1 MRISNHTLIPAFL
14 VCVALYGCTSSPKE
28 EPVVE
33 ETNIQQQEPVLESAE
48 LTAQQGLTP
57 RERLQLVMRYLSNG
71 EPDKARVELQEYIN
85 TNPKSPR
92 ANMLMKQIDQPAS
105 SYFPASNFAVTMK
118 KGETI
123 STLARDYLGDVFSF
137 YALAK
142 YNGIEK
148 PAWIDEG
155 QVIKIP
161 GTPEALEHKA
171 ALITM
176 EQDGQAVV
184 TEPVDG
190 DDMLDQALDSVVED
204 AGMTEITADD
214 MDGEAMASE
223 GEMSET
229 LMPEEL
235 MQEAIASGDYV
246 AAVEQLEVM
255 KTTEG
260 LSSSEDKSSI
270 SMYQQAAE
278 QLESTDPERAAAYY
292 YESAK
297 VQIKYG
303 QREEAIPSLKKA
315 VELDPGN
322 VSAENTLRPIQQEFA
337 DKYHSEASIAYRKQE
352 LDKAI
357 ALWNKVIEI
366 KPDHSA
372 AKAYLAQAK
381 ELKAKL
387 SELQE

>member
-14 VCVALYGCTSSPKE
+14 VGVALYGCTSTQKQ

-33 ETNIQQQEPVLESAE
+33 ETNMQQQEQLIEPE
-48 LTAQQGLTP
+48 LTAQRGLTP
-57 RERLQLVMRYLSNG
+57 RERLQLVMRHLSNG
-71 EPDKARVELQEYIN
+71 EPDKARVELQEYID

-105 SYFPASNFAVTMK
+105 SYFPSANFAVTMD

-161 GTPEALEHKA
+161 STPEALKHKA
-171 ALITM
+171 DLIAM
-176 EQDGQAVV
+176 EQDGQAVMP
-184 TEPVDG
+184 EPVNG
-190 DDMLDQALDSVVED
+190 DDMLDQALDSVVEE
-204 AGMTEITADD
+204 AGMTEMATDET
-214 MDGEAMASE
+214 DGEAMASDS
-223 GEMSET
+223 EMSEMM
-229 LMPEEL
+229 MPEEL
-235 MQEAIASGDYV
+235 MREAIASGDYV
-246 AAVEQLEVM
+246 AAVEQLEMM
-255 KTTEG
+255 KATEG
-260 LSSSEDKSSI
+260 LSSSEDKNSI
-270 SMYQQAAE
+270 SVYQRAAM
-278 QLESTDPERAAAYY
+278 QLESSDPERAAEYY

-322 VSAENTLRPIQQEFA
+322 LSAENTLRPIQQEYA

-357 ALWNKVIEI
+357 ALWKKVIEI

-372 AKAYLAQAK
+372 AKAYLAQAE

>member
-1 MRISNHTLIPAFL
+1 MRISTRTLIPVFL
-14 VCVALYGCTSSPKE
+14 VCTVLYGCTSTKKE

-33 ETNIQQQEPVLESAE
+33 ETNIQTQEQQMVEPEF
-48 LTAQQGLTP
+48 TAQKGLTP
-57 RERLQLVMRYLSNG
+57 RARLQLVMRYLSNG

-105 SYFPASNFAVTMK
+105 SYFPASNFAVTMN

-161 GTPEALEHKA
+161 ATPEALKHKA
-171 ALITM
+171 ELIAM
-176 EQDGQAVV
+176 DQDGQAVV
-184 TEPVDG
+184 PEPVSG
-190 DDMLDQALDSVVED
+190 DDMLDQALDFVVED
-204 AGMTEITADD
+204 AGMTEMMT
-214 MDGEAMASE
+214 DGAESEAMASDSD
-223 GEMSET
+223 MSDMM
-229 LMPEEL
+229 MPEDL
-235 MQEAIASGDYV
+235 MNEAIDNGDYV
-246 AAVEQLEVM
+246 AAVEQLEVI
-255 KTTEG
+255 KATVG
-260 LSSSEDKSSI
+260 LSSSGDKNSI
-270 SMYQQAAE
+270 STYQQAAR
-278 QLESTDPERAAAYY
+278 QLESVDPKRAAEYY

-303 QREEAIPSLKKA
+303 QRESAIPSLKKA

-357 ALWNKVIEI
+357 ALWHKVIEI

-372 AKAYLAQAK
+372 AKAYLAQAE